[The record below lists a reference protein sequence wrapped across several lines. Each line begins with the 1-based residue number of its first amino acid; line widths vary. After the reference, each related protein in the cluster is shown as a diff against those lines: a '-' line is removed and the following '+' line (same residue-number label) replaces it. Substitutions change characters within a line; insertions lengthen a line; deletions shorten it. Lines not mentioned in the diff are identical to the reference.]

1 MMRLTSVVLPAPVG
15 PTMATV
21 WPGSTWKSTSSI
33 SGVARVDM
41 EAHVFDQRL
50 VLVVAEGDVFEGH
63 AALRHRRSPR
73 DSVLGGLLLSVEQ
86 LEDPFRPGNPRLG
99 SAYHRG
105 GVGDRLAEL

>member
-1 MMRLTSVVLPAPVG
+1 
-15 PTMATV
+15 
-21 WPGSTWKSTSSI
+21 
-33 SGVARVDM
+33 M

-86 LEDPFRPGNPRLG
+86 LEDPFRRGNPGLEQVD
-99 SAYHRG
+99 HRG
-105 GVGDRLAEL
+105 DVGDRLSELA